1 MPVFDT
7 SIQTKFVD
15 GGTDLG
21 GKGWVLREYI
31 IEVYPYLVGINISA
45 GSWSWGRNLSGKL
58 GDNTQIDKS
67 SPVQTIAGGFSWK
80 KIACGDDYIAAIK
93 TDGTL
98 WSWGRNS
105 NGQLGDNTSI
115 DKSSPV
121 QTIDSQTNWA
131 HIACG
136 GSFSAAIR
144 TDGSLWSWGSNT
156 WGQLGDNS
164 QIGRSSPVQTIGDNW
179 KQVSCGYGHT
189 AAIKHD
195 SALWLWGLN
204 GYGQLG
210 DGTTTNRSSPVQS
223 ITAGSDWKQVACGYG
238 SAAVKFDGSLWSW
251 GVNDFG
257 QIGDNTRIDK
267 SSPVQTIAGGGDWKQ
282 VACGYDFTAATKING
297 SLWLWGKNDVGQLG
311 DNSITFKSSPV
322 QTVVAGTSWIQVSC
336 GFNMSAA
343 IFIDL

>member
-1 MPVFDT
+1 V
-7 SIQTKFVD
+7 S
-15 GGTDLG
+15 
-21 GKGWVLREYI
+21 
-31 IEVYPYLVGINISA
+31 
-45 GSWSWGRNLSGKL
+45 
-58 GDNTQIDKS
+58 
-67 SPVQTIAGGFSWK
+67 
-80 KIACGDDYIAAIK
+80 CGYGHTAAIK
-93 TDGTL
+93 Y
-98 WSWGRNS
+98 
-105 NGQLGDNTSI
+105 DNT
-115 DKSSPV
+115 
-121 QTIDSQTNWA
+121 
-131 HIACG
+131 
-136 GSFSAAIR
+136 
-144 TDGSLWSWGSNT
+144 LWSWGSNT